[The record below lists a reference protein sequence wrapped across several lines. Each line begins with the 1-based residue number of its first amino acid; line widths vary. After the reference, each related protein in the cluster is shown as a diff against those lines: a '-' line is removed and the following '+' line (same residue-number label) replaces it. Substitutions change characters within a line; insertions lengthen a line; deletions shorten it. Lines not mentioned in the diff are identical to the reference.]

1 MSENDVIAEYVKER
15 YPWILD
21 TIDFAEY
28 KFKTQCKIMA
38 IKLTAV
44 FRIYGDRLKDI
55 AKRLGDVKE
64 VDGNEK

>member
-21 TIDFAEY
+21 TIDFAIY
-28 KFKTQCKIMA
+28 KLKMQWKSMTNE
-38 IKLTAV
+38 IKESL
-44 FRIYGDRLKDI
+44 RICGDRLKDS

-64 VDGNEK
+64 ADGNEK

>member
-15 YPWILD
+15 YPWILG

-28 KFKTQCKIMA
+28 KLKMKWKTMVDELKEF
-38 IKLTAV
+38 
-44 FRIYGDRLKDI
+44 FRNDGDRLKDI